1 MKRFIAAMGAAFL
14 LMGTA
19 LPTSALRLPYTATGS
34 YRNSTYH
41 KNLTQLTETG
51 DEAFD
56 TVAAALSQLGY
67 HEGNGTKEL
76 HGKGTGSGN
85 YTEYGRAFGKVDGTY
100 GYAWCAVF
108 ASWCLQVAG
117 AGDSAGGG
125 FSSCSLWLA
134 HLREVGLYSSRA
146 SGYTPRPGDLIF
158 FRSPGAG
165 RASDHVGVVRYVKG
179 GRVYT
184 VEGNSSN
191 RVAAH
196 DYALSDT
203 YIVGYGKPRYEGER
217 LEKTAL
223 VMEDKV
229 AGFYVVTNGFV
240 NVRAGTGTSFQKLG
254 SLSLGQVVAVTEI
267 KAGWGRISYNGSTAY
282 ISLDYAD
289 FVSPL
294 RYTVTYAAGDEAW
307 EVERFSFAPLTA
319 SAAPEIAGSRFLHWE
334 DADGHTYAAG
344 AALPGGDLVL
354 RGVYEII
361 PPEPETPPTAPPPEE
376 SVPETP
382 PEEMPPETPTPLPS
396 IPAPE
401 EVPGGLPELLPPTG
415 ELPPTA
421 TDGRAAAHAG
431 VVSGLLSA
439 ALGIWWYIRRFLT

>member
-1 MKRFIAAMGAAFL
+1 MKRFIAATGAAFL

-19 LPTSALRLPYTATGS
+19 LPAAALTLPYTATGS

-108 ASWCLQVAG
+108 ASWCLRVAG

-134 HLREVGLYSSRA
+134 HLREAGQYSSRA
-146 SGYTPRPGDLIF
+146 SGYTPKPGDLIF
-158 FRSPGAG
+158 FRSAGAG

-217 LEKTAL
+217 LEKNAL
-223 VMEDKV
+223 AMEDKV

-240 NVRAGTGTSFQKLG
+240 NVRAGAGTSFQKLG
-254 SLSLGQVVAVTEI
+254 SLSLGQVVTVAGIE
-267 KAGWGRISYNGSTAY
+267 AGWGRISYNGGTAY

-294 RYTVTYAAGDEAW
+294 RYTVTYAAAGEKW
-307 EVERFSFAPLTA
+307 EVECFSFSSLTA
-319 SAAPEIAGSRFLHWE
+319 SAAPEIAGSRFLHWA
-334 DADGHTYAAG
+334 DAHGHTYETG
-344 AALPGGDLVL
+344 ATLPAGDLAL
-354 RGVYEII
+354 TAVYEVI
-361 PPEPETPPTAPPPEE
+361 PPEPEMPPAVTPPEE
-376 SVPETP
+376 S
-382 PEEMPPETPTPLPS
+382 
-396 IPAPE
+396 APE
-401 EVPGGLPELLPPTG
+401 ELPGGAPEALPPTMAPEELPEGLPEPLPPTG
-415 ELPPTA
+415 ELPPT
-421 TDGRAAAHAG
+421 DMPNRAAAHAG